1 MTSYFYLL
9 SLIVSIGG
17 LALLDRRYT
26 IAFFKDKRATVLTIF
41 GTVVFFLL
49 WDLLGIRLGIFFVG
63 DSQYLSGIRLAPEL
77 PIEEVFFLIL
87 LSYVTL
93 LTWQKVEAL

>member
-1 MTSYFYLL
+1 MTSYLYLL

-17 LALLDRRYT
+17 LALFDRRYS
-26 IAFFKDKRATVLTIF
+26 IAFFKDKRATVLTIL
-41 GTVVFFLL
+41 GSVVFFLL
-49 WDLLGIRLGIFFVG
+49 WDLLGIRLGIFFIG
-63 DSQYLSGIRLAPEL
+63 ESQYLSGFRLAPEL

-93 LTWQKVEAL
+93 LTWRKAETL